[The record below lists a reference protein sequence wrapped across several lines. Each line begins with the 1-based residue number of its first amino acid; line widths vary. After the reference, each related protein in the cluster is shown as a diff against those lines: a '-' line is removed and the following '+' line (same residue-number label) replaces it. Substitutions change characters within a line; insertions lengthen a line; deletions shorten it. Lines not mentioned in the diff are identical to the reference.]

1 MFDFQKLE
9 VYQKSLRF
17 YSQCS
22 ELTAE
27 KISDEAIKNQLGR
40 AALSVPL
47 NIAEGSAKFSKA
59 YRRNFFDVARASIHE
74 TVAIM
79 DVLRSSKVISQDKY
93 NCMECDAAEISKI
106 LFVMIRNLENSS
118 KVNAQAT

>member
-22 ELTAE
+22 ELLTE
-27 KISDEAIKNQLGR
+27 KIKDEAIKNQLGR

-47 NIAEGSAKFSKA
+47 NIAEGSAKFSRP
-59 YRRNFFDVARASIHE
+59 YRRNFFVVARASIHE
-74 TVAIM
+74 IVAIM
-79 DVLRSSKVISQDKY
+79 DILLNSKVITTDKY

-106 LFVMIRNLENSS
+106 LFVMIRNLDAPV
-118 KVNAQAT
+118 KVSPKAA